1 MVLYREF
8 RKLGSS
14 YIEVLYADD
23 LAVFADSLEECIAN
37 LKTWKTRIE
46 SKGLRVN
53 MKKTRILVS
62 GVGLD
67 L

>member
-37 LKTWKTRIE
+37 LKTWKTRE
-46 SKGLRVN
+46 K
-53 MKKTRILVS
+53 
-62 GVGLD
+62 D
-67 L
+67 